1 MNFPMEPNSP
11 VAMTPVRHSA
21 YAMLPECIRQYYS
34 EREYL
39 CLSENEKA
47 NLQQT
52 ETEPEW

>member
-1 MNFPMEPNSP
+1 MEPNSP
-11 VAMTPVRHSA
+11 VAMTLDRHSA

-39 CLSENEKA
+39 YLSESEKA

>member
-1 MNFPMEPNSP
+1 MEPNSP
-11 VAMTPVRHSA
+11 VAMTLDRHSA

-39 CLSENEKA
+39 CLSESEKA